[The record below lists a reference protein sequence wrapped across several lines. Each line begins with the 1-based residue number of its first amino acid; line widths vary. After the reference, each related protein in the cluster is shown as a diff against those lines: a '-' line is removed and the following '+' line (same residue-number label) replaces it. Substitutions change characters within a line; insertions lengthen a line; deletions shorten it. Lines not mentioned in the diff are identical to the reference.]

1 MGFLGEELHV
11 KIICED
17 KKQKL
22 YLKVHILKYMWRKFQ
37 LKQTT
42 FSFSR

>member
-22 YLKVHILKYMWRKFQ
+22 YSKSTCFEVYVEKISIKMNDF
-37 LKQTT
+37 
-42 FSFSR
+42 